1 MLLFVTSYPNQL
13 LMEGVTMPWS
23 LRLNSSCRARNETPP
38 GSQKTC
44 IIQMLSPIL
53 KRCFLFQ
60 ESMKESRRWFGTQLK
75 TVQVLLTSVMFIKEN
90 ILDYIDSFKRSSK
103 LVPSS
108 FTSSSENKQVGRKST
123 TTLFLLLV
131 SEKNCNDYLC
141 YCSVFVKK

>member
-1 MLLFVTSYPNQL
+1 
-13 LMEGVTMPWS
+13 MEGVTMPWS
-23 LRLNSSCRARNETPP
+23 LRLNSSCRARNKTPP

-60 ESMKESRRWFGTQLK
+60 KSMKESRRWFGTQLK

-90 ILDYIDSFKRSSK
+90 ILDYIDSFRRSSK
-103 LVPSS
+103 LVPFS

-123 TTLFLLLV
+123 TTLFLPLV